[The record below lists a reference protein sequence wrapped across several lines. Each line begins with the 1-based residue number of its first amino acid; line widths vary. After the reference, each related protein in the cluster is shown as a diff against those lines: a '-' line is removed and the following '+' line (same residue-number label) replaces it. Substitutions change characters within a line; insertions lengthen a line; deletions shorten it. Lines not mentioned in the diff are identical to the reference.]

1 MTSLILTLS
10 LWATP
15 LLPAD
20 IPANAIYLGKGVG
33 LIHSLK
39 LRMGEVMP
47 HNGMVLTFA
56 NFVRL
61 KSALEDAPDL
71 CVWAVD
77 QAVNECTKGLD
88 RERDIM
94 LNRETDDQAIIKAY
108 EKRLFATE
116 TALQNETNR
125 RQYMMYTALITGA
138 VAIVSTSLL
147 IGL

>member
-1 MTSLILTLS
+1 MINLILSVS
-10 LWATP
+10 LWAMP

-39 LRMGEVMP
+39 LNMGEVMP
-47 HNGMVLTFA
+47 HRGMVLTLA

-71 CVWAVD
+71 CVWAID
-77 QAVNECTKGLD
+77 QAVNECTEGLN

-94 LNRETDDQAIIKAY
+94 RTREHDDQLLIKAY
-108 EKRLFATE
+108 ETRLKLTE
-116 TALQNETNR
+116 TALQKETNQ
-125 RQYMMYTALITGA
+125 RQYMMYTAIASGA
-138 VAIVSTSLL
+138 LAIISTTLL